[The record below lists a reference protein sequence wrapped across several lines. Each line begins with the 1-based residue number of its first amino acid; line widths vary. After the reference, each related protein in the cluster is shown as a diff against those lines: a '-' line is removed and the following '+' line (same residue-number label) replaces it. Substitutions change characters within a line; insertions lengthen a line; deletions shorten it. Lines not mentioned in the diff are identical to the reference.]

1 MECHSLQIY
10 QEGITEVDDD
20 AWFAGATTSD
30 LEKRNRDVDEK
41 RIDNERTTGVPS
53 SHSELRNLSMTVGL
67 DLAKP

>member
-1 MECHSLQIY
+1 MECHSLQID
-10 QEGITEVDDD
+10 QEGITEVD
-20 AWFAGATTSD
+20 AWFAGATISD

-53 SHSELRNLSMTVGL
+53 LHSELRNLSMTVGL